1 MNTRLPWRL
10 AGGSWYL
17 AAAVGL
23 AAGCGEGTGGAPAA
37 PAAPSTPQASITVS
51 FAEEAA
57 RVVEGQTAEIP
68 VRWSGSSGSALR
80 IGVAAR
86 NVSATGDDYELLTAD
101 FQIAPSAAGGTTTVS
116 LRALEDEFFAEGDE
130 TLSLELSAPAG
141 AAVRLDGGLEV
152 AIEDAGVS
160 PCDGIRI
167 RAEPLS
173 LQDRWRPGSTEQPS
187 ETARSRFIV
196 VSGPGSEAVSLD
208 WIGPYRDYDLAS
220 WNPSFRPRRVNPT
233 NLFHAIVENWS
244 FHAEGSAVQ
253 HEIHVEWL
261 SELELGLQFRSADGA
276 CTGEPVAACAGG
288 GCELRP

>member
-1 MNTRLPWRL
+1 MNKRLPWRL
-10 AGGSWYL
+10 AGCSWCF
-17 AAAVGL
+17 AAALGL
-23 AAGCGEGTGGAPAA
+23 AAGGCGDRTGSA
-37 PAAPSTPQASITVS
+37 PAAPSAPQASITVS
-51 FAEEAA
+51 FAEKAA
-57 RVVEGQTAEIP
+57 RVAEGQTAEIA
-68 VRWSGSSGSALR
+68 VRWSGSTSNALR

-86 NVSATGDDYELLTAD
+86 NVSATDDDYELVTAD
-101 FQIAPSAAGGTTTVS
+101 FQIAPSAASGTAMVL

-141 AAVRLDGGLEV
+141 AAVRLDGGLDV

-167 RAEPLS
+167 RAEPPS
-173 LQDRWRPGSTEQPS
+173 LRDGWPPGSTEQPS
-187 ETARSRFIV
+187 ETARSRFTI

-233 NLFHAIVENWS
+233 NLFHAVVENWS

-261 SELELGLQFRSADGA
+261 SELELGLQFRSADAA